1 MMVATSSVHFNN
13 LESGNCHKEWDSVEL
28 MQNPRRSVIQR
39 AARTV
44 LAAAFAFATLSVH
57 AEGTVLSLSLPDR
70 IRISERTNL
79 SRTEDGRYVGLM
91 NRQVTGYLTRA
102 PGTEALSP
110 GTEALFTGRMLVY
123 EQTLR
128 DMSRVGRPVDE
139 SYSAALTV
147 DPHRAF
153 TDSNRVPRYRSIPAL
168 PEGPVLI
175 GDIWSAPGELV
186 IVLPHGAEP
195 IILEV
200 QVNYRY
206 AGLESFDGE
215 LVHRIEGQ
223 FGTRYPPLPD
233 PEDDG
238 AEEPPLRTDINRIA
252 GRHSLTIL
260 LPADSAAP
268 FFVRD
273 EIEEQYELLNAPT
286 TLVRGHTLLFV
297 RGLSVRAQQ
306 EIAEVI
312 EHRLEETETQGVVV
326 EQTDT
331 GTRVTVQDIRFVPDQ
346 AVILLGERDRLEQ
359 IAEVLKSIPDVRFLV
374 VGHTA
379 DVGTKESQL
388 ELSQQRAEVIVA
400 ELVRRGLDPMRFDVE
415 GRGGDE
421 PVASNENETGRAQ
434 NRRVEIYILEE

>member
-1 MMVATSSVHFNN
+1 MMVATSSDDYNN
-13 LESGNCHKEWDSVEL
+13 LAAGSCHEECDTVDL
-28 MQNPRRSVIQR
+28 MPDPCRSVIRR
-39 AARTV
+39 AVNAV
-44 LAAAFAFATLSVH
+44 LASTLLLATLSVH
-57 AEGTVLSLSLPDR
+57 AEGVSLSLGLPDR

-79 SRTEDGRYVGLM
+79 SRTESGRYVGLM

-102 PGTEALSP
+102 PGTQAAAA
-110 GTEALFTGRMLVY
+110 ALFTGRMLVY

-139 SYSAALTV
+139 SNTAALTV
-147 DPHRAF
+147 DPLRAF
-153 TDSNRVPRYRSIPAL
+153 IDSDSVPRYRGIPTL
-168 PEGPVLI
+168 PESPVSV
-175 GDIWSAPGELV
+175 GDTWSAPGEL
-186 IVLPHGAEP
+186 IIALPHGVEP
-195 IILEV
+195 IVLEV
-200 QVNYRY
+200 QVTYRY
-206 AGLESFDGE
+206 AGPEPFNVE
-215 LVHRIEGQ
+215 LVHKIEGQ
-223 FGTRYPPLPD
+223 FATRYPPLPD
-233 PEDDG
+233 PEEDG
-238 AEEPPLRTDINRIA
+238 AEELPLRMDVHRIS

-273 EIEEQYELLNAPT
+273 QIEEQYEIVNAPT

-297 RGLSVRAQQ
+297 YGFSTQAQR

-312 EHRLEETETQGVVV
+312 ELQFHEAETQGVVI

-346 AVILLGERDRLEQ
+346 AVILLDERDRLEQ
-359 IAEVLKSIPDVRFLV
+359 IAVVLASIPDVRFLV

-379 DVGTKESQL
+379 DVGTEESQT
-388 ELSQQRAEVIVA
+388 ELSWQRAEVVVA
-400 ELVRRGLDPMRFDVE
+400 ELVRRGLDPMRFDIE

-421 PVASNENETGRAQ
+421 PVASNENETGRAL

>member
-28 MQNPRRSVIQR
+28 MQNPRRSAIRR
-39 AARTV
+39 AAGTV
-44 LAAAFAFATLSVH
+44 LAVAFALATLSVH
-57 AEGTVLSLSLPDR
+57 AEGAVLSLSLPDR

-102 PGTEALSP
+102 PETRAP
-110 GTEALFTGRMLVY
+110 GTEAPFTGRMLVY

-139 SYSAALTV
+139 SYPAALTV
-147 DPHRAF
+147 DPRRAF
-153 TDSNRVPRYRSIPAL
+153 TDSNRVPRYRSIPTL
-168 PEGPVLI
+168 PEGPVLV
-175 GDIWSAPGELV
+175 GDTWSAPGELV
-186 IVLPHGAEP
+186 IALPHGAEP
-195 IILEV
+195 IVLEV

-206 AGLESFDGE
+206 AGLEPFDGE
-215 LVHRIEGQ
+215 LVHRIEGR

-238 AEEPPLRTDINRIA
+238 AEKPPLRTDINRIA

-268 FFVRD
+268 FFIRD
-273 EIEEQYELLNAPT
+273 EIEEQYELMNAPT

-297 RGLSVRAQQ
+297 RGLSVRAQRD
-306 EIAEVI
+306 IAEVI
-312 EHRLEETETQGVVV
+312 EHQFEETETQGVVV

-331 GTRVTVQDIRFVPDQ
+331 GTRVTVQNIRFVPDQ

-379 DVGTKESQL
+379 DVGTEESQL
-388 ELSQQRAEVIVA
+388 ELSQQRAQVIVA
-400 ELVRRGLDPMRFDVE
+400 ELVRRGLDPMRFDLE

-421 PVASNENETGRAQ
+421 PVASNENEAGRAL

>member
-1 MMVATSSVHFNN
+1 MVATLSDHFNN
-13 LESGNCHKEWDSVEL
+13 RVPGNCHEESDRVEL
-28 MQNPRRSVIQR
+28 MRSPRHSAIRR
-39 AARTV
+39 AVGIV
-44 LAAAFAFATLSVH
+44 LAAAFVLATLSVH
-57 AEGTVLSLSLPDR
+57 AEGAVLSLSLPDR
-70 IRISERTNL
+70 IRITERTNL

-91 NRQVTGYLTRA
+91 NRQVTGYLTRT
-102 PGTEALSP
+102 PGTEAAV
-110 GTEALFTGRMLVY
+110 GAAAVFAGRMLVY

-128 DMSRVGRPVDE
+128 DMSRIGRPVDE

-153 TDSNRVPRYRSIPAL
+153 TDSDRVPRYRSIPTL
-168 PEGPVLI
+168 PEGPVFV
-175 GDIWSAPGELV
+175 GDTWSAPGEL
-186 IVLPHGAEP
+186 IVALPHGAEP
-195 IILEV
+195 VVLEV
-200 QVNYRY
+200 QVTYRY
-206 AGLESFDGE
+206 SGTEEFVGE
-215 LVHRIEGQ
+215 LVHRIEAQ

-233 PEDDG
+233 PEDDE
-238 AEEPPLRTDINRIA
+238 AEEPPLRMDINRIA

-273 EIEEQYELLNAPT
+273 EIEEQYELMNAPA

-297 RGLSVRAQQ
+297 RGLSVQAQQ

-312 EHRLEETETQGVVV
+312 EHQFEETETPGVVV

-331 GTRVTVQDIRFVPDQ
+331 GTRLTVQDIRFVPDQ
-346 AVILLGERDRLEQ
+346 AVILLDERNRLEQ

-379 DVGTKESQL
+379 DVGTEESQL
-388 ELSQQRAEVIVA
+388 ELSRQRAEVIVV
-400 ELVRRGLDPMRFDVE
+400 ELVRRGLDPMRFDME

>member
-1 MMVATSSVHFNN
+1 TSSVHFNN

-28 MQNPRRSVIQR
+28 MQNPRRSAIRR
-39 AARTV
+39 AAGTV
-44 LAAAFAFATLSVH
+44 LAAAFALATLSVH
-57 AEGTVLSLSLPDR
+57 AEGAVLLLSLPDR
-70 IRISERTNL
+70 IRLSERTNR

-102 PGTEALSP
+102 P

-139 SYSAALTV
+139 SYSATLTV
-147 DPHRAF
+147 DPRRAF

-168 PEGPVLI
+168 PEGPVFV
-175 GDIWSAPGELV
+175 GDTWSAPGELV
-186 IVLPHGAEP
+186 IVLPHGTEP
-195 IILEV
+195 IVLEV
-200 QVNYRY
+200 HVNYRY
-206 AGLESFDGE
+206 AGLEPFDGE

-238 AEEPPLRTDINRIA
+238 TEKTPLRTDINRIA

-273 EIEEQYELLNAPT
+273 EIEEQYELMNAPT

-312 EHRLEETETQGVVV
+312 EHRFQEAETQGVVV

-379 DVGTKESQL
+379 DVGTEESQL

-400 ELVRRGLDPMRFDVE
+400 ELVRRGLDPMRFDIE

-421 PVASNENETGRAQ
+421 PVASNENEAGRAL